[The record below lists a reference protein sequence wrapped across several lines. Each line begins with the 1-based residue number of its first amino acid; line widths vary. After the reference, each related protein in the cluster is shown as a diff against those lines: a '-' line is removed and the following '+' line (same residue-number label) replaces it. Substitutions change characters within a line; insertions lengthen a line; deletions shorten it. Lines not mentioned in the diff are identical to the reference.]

1 MTAREALGEYF
12 ERRGIKP
19 HDESIEEWLRENWV
33 YMTILGRRVPVKPL
47 YGYKKVVIVH
57 DVHHVVTG
65 YDTSWTG
72 EFQVAAW
79 ELGSG
84 GCGRFLL
91 MWNNRL
97 LTLLLGL
104 LFAPTATLRAF
115 ARGRTQRN
123 LYRYNCR
130 TVLACDVDELRA
142 YIRRLGY
149 PKQLAGAESA
159 A

>member
-1 MTAREALGEYF
+1 MLAREALGEYF

-19 HDESIEEWLRENWV
+19 HDESIEAWLSETWA
-33 YMTILGRRVPVKPL
+33 YMTIFGRRVPVKPI
-47 YGYKKVVIVH
+47 YGYKKVLIVH

-72 EFQVAAW
+72 EFEVAAW

-84 GCGRFLL
+84 GCGRFVL

-104 LFAPTATLRAF
+104 LFAPAATSRAF
-115 ARGRTQRN
+115 ARGRKQRN
-123 LYRYNCR
+123 LFRFGWR
-130 TVLACDVDELRA
+130 SVLACDIDELRA
-142 YIRRLGY
+142 YVVGAGRPR
-149 PKQLAGAESA
+149 QLHAEGAI
-159 A
+159 

>member
-1 MTAREALGEYF
+1 MTTREALGDYF

-19 HDESIEEWLRENWV
+19 HDESIEAWLRENWA
-33 YMTILGRRVPVKPL
+33 YMTIRGHRVPVKPL
-47 YGYKKVVIVH
+47 YGYKPIVIVH

-97 LTLLLGL
+97 FALLLGL
-104 LFAPTATLRAF
+104 LFAPVATQQAF
-115 ARGRTQRN
+115 ARGRKERN
-123 LYRYNCR
+123 LYRFDCR
-130 TVLACDVDELRA
+130 SILACEVDDIRAYVSGGRPPAELRA
-142 YIRRLGY
+142 
-149 PKQLAGAESA
+149 A